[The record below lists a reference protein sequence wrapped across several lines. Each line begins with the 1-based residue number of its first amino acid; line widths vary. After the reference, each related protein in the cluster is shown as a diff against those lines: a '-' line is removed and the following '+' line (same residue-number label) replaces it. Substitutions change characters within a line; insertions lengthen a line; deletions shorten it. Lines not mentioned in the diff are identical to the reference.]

1 MIILSIDVGIINLGM
16 CLYDQGS
23 KKVLNWTAQGVPPKH
38 SDGLYLTLRD
48 HLRKLDSWTLRADKV
63 LIEKQPDKNK
73 VMKSVE
79 HFITAYYL
87 CKDLDVQLWDARH
100 KVPDV
105 VGPGKEMYRKRKMT
119 SVTRALD
126 FIKENSPEWVDWFS
140 KQTKKDDL
148 ADSLM
153 QALSYRIESAP
164 EVSKKPTA
172 RKPTLNQTNTR
183 YSRSNLAWLVK
194 EKDPVTKTKRFDK
207 DLKKYYTGLEELIT
221 EYGIKT

>member
-16 CLYDQGS
+16 CLYDQGT
-23 KKVLNWTAQGVPPKH
+23 KKILNWTAQGVPPKH
-38 SDGLYLTLRD
+38 SDGLFVTLRD
-48 HLRKLDSWTLRADKV
+48 HLRKLDTWALRADKV

-87 CKDLDVQLWDARH
+87 CNNLDVQLWDARH
-100 KVPDV
+100 KIPDV
-105 VGPGKEMYRKRKMT
+105 IGPGKEMYRRRKLT
-119 SVTRALD
+119 SVNRASD
-126 FIKENSPEWVDWFS
+126 FIKENSTEWVDWFS

-153 QALSYRIESAP
+153 QALSYRIESVTEITKRP
-164 EVSKKPTA
+164 KP

-194 EKDPVTKTKRFDK
+194 EKDPIVKTKRFEK
-207 DLKKYYTGLEELIT
+207 DLKKYYTGLDELIN
-221 EYGIKT
+221 EYGIK